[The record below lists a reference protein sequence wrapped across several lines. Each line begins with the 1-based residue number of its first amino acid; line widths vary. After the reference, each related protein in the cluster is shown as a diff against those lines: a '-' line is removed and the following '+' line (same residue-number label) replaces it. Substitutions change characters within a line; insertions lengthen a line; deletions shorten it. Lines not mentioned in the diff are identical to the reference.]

1 MPQGSVRDQA
11 VEALARRAVTDVSPA
26 ELPLFS
32 ASAARYRA
40 DPDAALRAGGAG
52 DRALGFGVETA
63 VVLVTPFA
71 LDLVKRMFT
80 RLAEKL
86 GDSAAD
92 SLAGRIARWFGAKP
106 DEPAEPEGPA
116 ALSADQLRLVA
127 DVTRSEA
134 ASLAMP
140 ADQSERLAD
149 AVIAALATHP

>member
-1 MPQGSVRDQA
+1 M
-11 VEALARRAVTDVSPA
+11 
-26 ELPLFS
+26 
-32 ASAARYRA
+32 
-40 DPDAALRAGGAG
+40 
-52 DRALGFGVETA
+52 
-63 VVLVTPFA
+63 VLVTPFA

-106 DEPAEPEGPA
+106 DELAEPEGPA